1 MKFKRGDIIKLN
13 FNPTKGHEQGN
24 FRPALVMNFFPLPG
38 DLNIVLPITSKEK
51 SYPFEVELD
60 DRTETKG
67 CILCFQVR
75 TIDANKRGAYFLE
88 KAPEDIIEQCAEY
101 LSRLIRTD
109 I

>member
-51 SYPFEVELD
+51 NYPFESPY
-60 DRTETKG
+60 DRREQKRSLFFRKG
-67 CILCFQVR
+67 SRRYCRAMRRIFIAAYKCKRL
-75 TIDANKRGAYFLE
+75 TICHSRADLS
-88 KAPEDIIEQCAEY
+88 KA
-101 LSRLIRTD
+101 
-109 I
+109 

>member
-51 SYPFEVELD
+51 NYPFEVELD
-60 DRTETKG
+60 ERTKTKG

-75 TIDANKRGAYFLE
+75 TIDATKRGACFFRKGSGRYCRAMRRIFGAAH
-88 KAPEDIIEQCAEY
+88 K
-101 LSRLIRTD
+101 R
-109 I
+109 